1 MKIKNNI
8 FKHKRVAIDFDGTL
22 FEESKNIFKDFKN
35 NKQLKPLVG
44 ASETTMY
51 LKKNNF
57 EILIFTCRPDYHRN
71 YMEQLLYKNN
81 IAFDYILFYTK
92 PRVDL
97 YIDNKGYRFE
107 NWSDT
112 ESWIKERL

>member
-44 ASETTMY
+44 ESKTKIN
-51 LKKNNF
+51 LKKINF
-57 EILIFTCRPDYHRN
+57 EI
-71 YMEQLLYKNN
+71 
-81 IAFDYILFYTK
+81 
-92 PRVDL
+92 
-97 YIDNKGYRFE
+97 
-107 NWSDT
+107 
-112 ESWIKERL
+112 